1 MALQSGKGT
10 IEAEEQQNGIRRVE
24 KDVDGRIAMQDMNYV
39 GKACY
44 GRLDENLRGKIELGQ
59 GFLDSGYTRLTVSVL
74 ERTNG
79 LVDQMKFLISD
90 VTDLKQENDGERM
103 AGPELSSYKD
113 SVWWNCKME
122 ETDYQKIAEAV
133 NGYLS
138 LFQSEELVQGQKE
151 GESQGQ
157 NEQVGVLPSNILT

>member
-1 MALQSGKGT
+1 MVS
-10 IEAEEQQNGIRRVE
+10 EELKKMFE
-24 KDVDGRIAMQDMNYV
+24 GRIAMQDMHYV

-44 GRLDENLRGKIELGQ
+44 GRLEENLRVKIELGQ
-59 GFLDSGYTRLTVSVL
+59 GFMDNGYTRLTISVL

-90 VTDLKQENDGERM
+90 VTGLKQEIDGERI
-103 AGPELSSYKD
+103 AGPELRSYKD
-113 SVWWNCKME
+113 SVWWNCEME

-138 LFQSEELVQGQKE
+138 LFQLEELVHGQQKGEVQGQE
-151 GESQGQ
+151 VQTGA
-157 NEQVGVLPSNILT
+157 LPSNILT

>member
-1 MALQSGKGT
+1 MVS
-10 IEAEEQQNGIRRVE
+10 EELKKMFE
-24 KDVDGRIAMQDMNYV
+24 GRIAMQDMHYV

-44 GRLDENLRGKIELGQ
+44 GRLEENLRGKIELGQ

-90 VTDLKQENDGERM
+90 VTGLKQETEGERM
-103 AGPELSSYKD
+103 IGPELSSYKD
-113 SVWWNCKME
+113 SVWWNCEME
-122 ETDYQKIAEAV
+122 EADYQKIAEAV

-151 GESQGQ
+151 GESQRQ
-157 NEQVGVLPSNILT
+157 NEQAGALPGNILT

>member
-1 MALQSGKGT
+1 MVS
-10 IEAEEQQNGIRRVE
+10 EELKKMFE
-24 KDVDGRIAMQDMNYV
+24 GRIAMQDMHYV

-44 GRLDENLRGKIELGQ
+44 GRLEENLRGKIELGQ
-59 GFLDSGYTRLTVSVL
+59 GFMDNGYTRLTISVL

-90 VTDLKQENDGERM
+90 VTGLKQEIDGERI
-103 AGPELSSYKD
+103 AGPELRSYKD

-122 ETDYQKIAEAV
+122 EVDYQKIAEAV

-138 LFQSEELVQGQKE
+138 LFQLEELVHGQQKGEVQGQE
-151 GESQGQ
+151 VQTGA
-157 NEQVGVLPSNILT
+157 LPSNILT

>member
-1 MALQSGKGT
+1 MVS
-10 IEAEEQQNGIRRVE
+10 EELKKMFE
-24 KDVDGRIAMQDMNYV
+24 GRIAMQDMHYV

-59 GFLDSGYTRLTVSVL
+59 GFLDSGYIRLTVSVL

-90 VTDLKQENDGERM
+90 VTGLKQENDGERM

-113 SVWWNCKME
+113 SVWSVGRTGAGTAGRRIPGNGS
-122 ETDYQKIAEAV
+122 TDGKAA
-133 NGYLS
+133 G
-138 LFQSEELVQGQKE
+138 
-151 GESQGQ
+151 
-157 NEQVGVLPSNILT
+157 

>member
-1 MALQSGKGT
+1 MIS
-10 IEAEEQQNGIRRVE
+10 EELKKMFE
-24 KDVDGRIAMQDMNYV
+24 GRIEMQDIHYV

-44 GRLDENLRGKIELGQ
+44 GRLEENLRGKIELGQ
-59 GFLDSGYTRLTVSVL
+59 GFMDSGYTRLTVSVL

-90 VTDLKQENDGERM
+90 VTGLKQENDGERM

-113 SVWWNCKME
+113 SVWWNCEME
-122 ETDYQKIAEAV
+122 EADYQKIAEAV

-138 LFQSEELVQGQKE
+138 LFQLEELVHEQQKGEVQVQEVQE
-151 GESQGQ
+151 GA
-157 NEQVGVLPSNILT
+157 LPSNILT

>member
-1 MALQSGKGT
+1 MVS
-10 IEAEEQQNGIRRVE
+10 EELKKMFE
-24 KDVDGRIAMQDMNYV
+24 GRIAMQDMHYV

-44 GRLDENLRGKIELGQ
+44 GRLEENLRGKIELGQ
-59 GFLDSGYTRLTVSVL
+59 GFMDNGYTRLTISVL

-90 VTDLKQENDGERM
+90 VTGLKQEIDGERI
-103 AGPELSSYKD
+103 AGPELRSYKD
-113 SVWWNCKME
+113 SVWWNCEME

-138 LFQSEELVQGQKE
+138 LFQLEELVHGQQKGEVQGQE
-151 GESQGQ
+151 VQTGA
-157 NEQVGVLPSNILT
+157 LPSNILT